1 MAALSEPLP
10 ATERLEPDGYLQPS
24 RWRIHYQCQRCGH
37 KYSQVTTKLDGKDKP
52 CPVKVCQAEARHE
65 EVMRE
70 AHNLAKIIAE
80 QRAPEH
86 IGDNPMN
93 RAIDRTAEVVMTDY
107 GLTDLKDNIREGET
121 MAPRLG
127 VGRDMAGNPMNLQSQ
142 ADNYFSGKAVA
153 DAAGVQNRQAQ
164 MMGMRAIH
172 GRYRNMAI
180 SPNVAGVG
188 RQPGEKALR
197 SLGKIS

>member
-1 MAALSEPLP
+1 MSEPLP

-107 GLTDLKDNIREGET
+107 GLTDLKDNVREGDT
-121 MAPRLG
+121 IAPKLPT
-127 VGRDMAGNPMNLQSQ
+127 VGESGMKLSEAADKFFAGPGALQKEGMS
-142 ADNYFSGKAVA
+142 
-153 DAAGVQNRQAQ
+153 RQAQ
-164 MMGMRAIH
+164 ILGAQAIA
-172 GRYRNMAI
+172 GSFANMAAN
-180 SPNVAGVG
+180 PARLTAAKKGAPPLTLV
-188 RQPGEKALR
+188 RTEK
-197 SLGKIS
+197 I